1 LQELP
6 SADILPKEYR
16 RLAFMHLSID
26 SFARVTNL
34 HKRRES
40 SIFVL
45 ANTHLLGNLLSYP
58 FHPFSAFLM
67 DHEIAQILALALIGG
82 FVLAYKNLKIREKR
96 MESDALHDAQ
106 EMDLAERTLSLREKE
121 TELEVQ
127 KLELEIRL
135 LERKQL
141 DS

>member
-1 LQELP
+1 MP
-6 SADILPKEYR
+6 SADDPPKEHR
-16 RLAFMHLSID
+16 RLRFSRFAEEARKQYFRPYQR
-26 SFARVTNL
+26 SFARQYTVTFL
-34 HKRRES
+34 PS
-40 SIFVL
+40 
-45 ANTHLLGNLLSYP
+45 
-58 FHPFSAFLM
+58 FSAFLM

-96 MESDALHDAQ
+96 MESDALREAK
-106 EMDLAERTLSLREKE
+106 EMELAERTLILHEKE
-121 TELEVQ
+121 TDLEVQ

>member
-1 LQELP
+1 
-6 SADILPKEYR
+6 
-16 RLAFMHLSID
+16 
-26 SFARVTNL
+26 
-34 HKRRES
+34 
-40 SIFVL
+40 
-45 ANTHLLGNLLSYP
+45 
-58 FHPFSAFLM
+58 M

-96 MESDALHDAQ
+96 MESDALREAK
-106 EMDLAERTLSLREKE
+106 EMELAERTLILHEKE
-121 TELEVQ
+121 TDLEVQ